1 MTLPPLAGY
10 RVGVT
15 ADRRREE
22 LAGLLSRRGAR
33 VVHGPTL
40 ATEYHHDDAT
50 VRAATADLIRRPPQ
64 VVVVATGVGIRAWFQ
79 AAGTWGSADDLRV
92 ALASARIM
100 ARGPKAAAATGA
112 AGLTVT
118 RQAQTEQLGEIAAT
132 LLEEGVAGERVAVQ
146 LHGDDGLDL
155 CAALRDAGAEVVEV
169 PVYRWQPPADP
180 APALRLVD
188 AACRR
193 RLDAV
198 VFTSAPAVRGL
209 FSLAATAGAEEAL
222 RAAFRG
228 DLVAACV
235 GPVCAKAAREEGVAA
250 PVAPAVGRLGLLVR
264 ALCDHLAGR
273 TREFMLAGVPV
284 TLQGSVAVVGGE
296 TLELP
301 ARQRALLEALA
312 VEPGTPVPRDVLLHR
327 VWGSPAPHPHT
338 VDTTVARLRHRLG
351 AAGRGIVTCCPRGYR
366 LEPGG

>member
-10 RVGVT
+10 TVGVT

-33 VVHGPTL
+33 VLHGPTL
-40 ATEYHHDDAT
+40 ATEYLHDDAAL
-50 VRAATADLIRRPPQ
+50 RAATADLIRRPPH
-64 VVVVATGVGIRAWFQ
+64 VVVAVTGIGIRAWFQ
-79 AAGTWGSADDLRV
+79 AAEGWGWSDDLRL
-92 ALASARIM
+92 ALASARVM
-100 ARGPKAAAATGA
+100 ARGPKAAAAVGA
-112 AGLTVT
+112 AGLTVH
-118 RQAQTEQLGEIAAT
+118 RQAQNEQLDEITAS
-132 LLEEGVAGERVAVQ
+132 LLAEGVAGERVAVQ

-155 CAALRDAGAEVVEV
+155 GATVRAAGADVIEV

-188 AACRR
+188 AACHG

-209 FSLAATAGAEEAL
+209 FSLAATAGADEAL
-222 RAAFRG
+222 RAAFSG

-235 GPVCAKAAREEGVAA
+235 GPVCAAAVRREGVAA
-250 PVAPAVGRLGLLVR
+250 PVWPAVGRLGTLVR
-264 ALCDHLAGR
+264 TLSDHLAGR
-273 TREFMLAGVPV
+273 RREFMLSGVPV

-301 ARQRALLEALA
+301 ARERAVLAALA
-312 VEPGTPVPRDVLLHR
+312 AAPGTPVPRNVLLQM
-327 VWGSPAPHPHT
+327 VWGSPAPDPHT
-338 VDTTVARLRHRLG
+338 LDTSVARLRRRLG
-351 AAGRGIVTCCPRGYR
+351 AAGGGIVTERHHGYR